1 MAPNPK
7 PATGL
12 HILTPESLD
21 PKERIGIYGVP
32 GVGKTSF
39 SFSVPEKWGGIVYVP
54 FDDNGETLRVV
65 PKDARSRVL
74 AVAKPKGENVLQLLD
89 QVAATKWSK
98 EFPGAGVLIIDTL
111 TVAAIRALM
120 YVANKGFFSGNSGD
134 KHVVFGEPGK
144 GSQAIPLPAD
154 YGAVQNTMRSFFDQL
169 FSTNDDLHILVLF
182 HQRFA
187 QDKEKNYIGGPAT
200 VGNAMLE
207 ELPSLFDT
215 VIRLERKNKQVKDA
229 KGAVST
235 KSVVV
240 ARTDHHGYWIGKIR
254 ENGGKG
260 NPIPVVEL
268 DSTGRNFWPQY
279 LEVVGG

>member
-1 MAPNPK
+1 
-7 PATGL
+7 
-12 HILTPESLD
+12 
-21 PKERIGIYGVP
+21 
-32 GVGKTSF
+32 
-39 SFSVPEKWGGIVYVP
+39 
-54 FDDNGETLRVV
+54 
-65 PKDARSRVL
+65 
-74 AVAKPKGENVLQLLD
+74 
-89 QVAATKWSK
+89 
-98 EFPGAGVLIIDTL
+98 
-111 TVAAIRALM
+111 
-120 YVANKGFFSGNSGD
+120 
-134 KHVVFGEPGK
+134 
-144 GSQAIPLPAD
+144 
-154 YGAVQNTMRSFFDQL
+154 MRSFFDQL